1 MIAWLQGILLE
12 KSSNQLI
19 LNVAGVGYE
28 VAISLNTFFKL
39 PAEGELYQCSIQTIV
54 REDSLA
60 LFGFHDVSEKALFK
74 TLIKVSGI
82 GPKVALGILSST
94 SCSEFVKLIELK
106 DLTTL
111 VKLPGIGKKTAE
123 RLIIELSGSLPESLL
138 SGSTDQQT
146 PHQAIRKARDEAC
159 QALVALGFP
168 LKQAEKVMIKLDDGQ
183 KSVDDLIRQGL
194 KELSPVR

>member
-28 VAISLNTFFKL
+28 IAISLYTFFKL
-39 PAEGELYQCSIQTIV
+39 PAEGELYQCSIQTII
-54 REDSLA
+54 REDSFA
-60 LFGFHDVSEKALFK
+60 LFGFHEVSEKALFK

-94 SCSEFVKLIELK
+94 TCSEFVRLIELK

-123 RLIIELSGSLPESLL
+123 RLIIELSGSLPDPLVF
-138 SGSTDQQT
+138 GTTDQQNI
-146 PHQAIRKARDEAC
+146 PQSMRKARDEAC
-159 QALVALGFP
+159 QALVSLGYA
-168 LKQAEKVMIKLDDGQ
+168 LKQAEKVIIKLDDGQ
-183 KSVDDLIRQGL
+183 KSVDDLIRHSL
-194 KELSPVR
+194 